1 MSTDGLNLISAL
13 CATSSPRGLSR
24 LSDEWFTEGD
34 EIAALRFV
42 RLYVRRNRQYPD
54 AVAVRN
60 ETGVLLPPPR
70 NTLDYWE
77 QRVIQRTTYNL
88 LLPEFSNLRD
98 LLGSRGD
105 HQDDILSTL
114 NRMQSVV
121 KGNVYHQD
129 TFGML
134 DAVQILR
141 EKFNKAEATYG
152 MAGIPTGH
160 RELDEMT
167 GGWQDGD
174 LNIVVA
180 RPSVGKTFHLL
191 KSVLSAVESG
201 YSVLLCS
208 MEMPVDQ
215 IMRRIAGMLAGIDPV
230 YIKKGKLSSTVRAR
244 FFATLDALETNPL
257 LHVVSGGMKKSV
269 GQLDPT
275 IAEVNPDLVA
285 IDGIYLMMSDR
296 SQRLIKRAERM
307 ESVVSEIKEHTL
319 TGGKPY
325 LCTSQYN
332 RGSGK
337 GGKDGNLESIGYSD
351 AVGTDSSIV
360 LSLKMGV
367 RLNGWRDTRIL
378 EVLKGRDGESGGWL
392 VGHTFSPP
400 NFEIICPYTD
410 RSDEDGAS
418 NSNSTGTTNA
428 GEQQDGYDWT
438 PPTTERPS

>member
-13 CATSSPRGLSR
+13 CITGSPRGLSR

-34 EIAALRFV
+34 EQAALRFV
-42 RLYVRRNRQYPD
+42 RLYVRRNRSYPD
-54 AVAVRN
+54 ATAVRN

-77 QRVIQRTTYNL
+77 QRVINRTTYNL

-105 HQDDILSTL
+105 NQEGILTTL

-121 KGNVYHQD
+121 RTNVFRQD
-129 TFGML
+129 TFGMM

-141 EKFNKAEATYG
+141 DKFDLAVNTRG

-160 RELDEMT
+160 EPLDEMT

-174 LNIVVA
+174 LNILVA

-191 KSVLSAVESG
+191 KSVLSAMEAG

-230 YIKKGKLSSTVRAR
+230 YIKKGRLSNSARAK
-244 FFATLDALETNPL
+244 FFATLEALEINPL
-257 LHVVSGGMKKSV
+257 LTVVSGGMKKSV

-296 SQRLIKRAERM
+296 SQRLIKRSERM

-392 VGHTFSPP
+392 VGHTFTPP
-400 NFEIICPYTD
+400 NFEIICPYND
-410 RSDEDGAS
+410 RSEENGGS
-418 NSNSTGTTNA
+418 NNA
-428 GEQQDGYDWT
+428 GATTQTNDQSGYDWT
-438 PPTTERPS
+438 PPSTERPS